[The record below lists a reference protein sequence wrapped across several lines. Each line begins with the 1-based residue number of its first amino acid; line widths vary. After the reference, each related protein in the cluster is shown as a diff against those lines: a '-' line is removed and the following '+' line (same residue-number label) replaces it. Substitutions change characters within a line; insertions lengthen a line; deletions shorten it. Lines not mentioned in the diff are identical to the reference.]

1 MLITLNANPLDI
13 SGIDENVNVLELV
26 NLIEESLKGSGSTV
40 MRIFLDGKEYSAEDT
55 EVLERL
61 KLISYNKAELVA
73 ETAADVIRDAF
84 IDSTEILLH
93 LEDVAQNVSSELR
106 LGNVKQAMEKY
117 LELINGLEWFVTI
130 IREADQ
136 AFAAKMAETSCEN
149 ERQELISK
157 VNEQIGA
164 AEMAQESEDW
174 VGVADIIEY
183 EFCDI
188 FQHGRRF
195 IAGLMKE

>member
-1 MLITLNANPLDI
+1 
-13 SGIDENVNVLELV
+13 
-26 NLIEESLKGSGSTV
+26 

-117 LELINGLEWFVTI
+117 LP
-130 IREADQ
+130 
-136 AFAAKMAETSCEN
+136 
-149 ERQELISK
+149 
-157 VNEQIGA
+157 
-164 AEMAQESEDW
+164 
-174 VGVADIIEY
+174 
-183 EFCDI
+183 
-188 FQHGRRF
+188 
-195 IAGLMKE
+195 

>member
-195 IAGLMKE
+195 IASLMKE

>member
-13 SGIDENVNVLELV
+13 SGIDENVSVLELV
-26 NLIEESLKGSGSTV
+26 NLLEDSLKGSGSTI
-40 MRIFLDGKEYSAEDT
+40 MRVFLDGKEYSAEDT
-55 EVLERL
+55 DALERL
-61 KLISYNKAELVA
+61 KLISYSKAELVA
-73 ETAADVIRDAF
+73 ETAADVILDAF
-84 IDSTEILLH
+84 IDSPEILLH

-106 LGNVKQAMEKY
+106 LGNIKQALEKY
-117 LELINGLEWFVTI
+117 LELINGLEWFTTI
-130 IREADQ
+130 IKEADQ
-136 AFAAKMAETSCEN
+136 AFAAKMAESSYEN
-149 ERQELISK
+149 ERQELIK
-157 VNEQIGA
+157 KANEQIGA

-195 IAGLMKE
+195 IASLMKA

>member
-13 SGIDENVNVLELV
+13 SGVDENVNVLELV
-26 NLIEESLKGSGSTV
+26 NLIEDSLKGSGSTV
-40 MRIFLDGKEYSAEDT
+40 MRVFLDGKEYSAEDT

-93 LEDVAQNVSSELR
+93 LEEVAQNVSSELR
-106 LGNVKQAMEKY
+106 LGNIKQAMEKY

-136 AFAAKMAETSCEN
+136 AFASKMAETACES
-149 ERQELISK
+149 ERQELIKK

-195 IAGLMKE
+195 IASLMKD

>member
-13 SGIDENVNVLELV
+13 SGVDENVNVLELV
-26 NLIEESLKGSGSTV
+26 NLIEDSLKGSGSTV
-40 MRIFLDGKEYSAEDT
+40 MRVFLDGKEYSAEDT

-93 LEDVAQNVSSELR
+93 LEEVAQNVSSELR
-106 LGNVKQAMEKY
+106 LGNIKQAMEKY

-136 AFAAKMAETSCEN
+136 AFASKMAETACEN
-149 ERQELISK
+149 ERQELIKK